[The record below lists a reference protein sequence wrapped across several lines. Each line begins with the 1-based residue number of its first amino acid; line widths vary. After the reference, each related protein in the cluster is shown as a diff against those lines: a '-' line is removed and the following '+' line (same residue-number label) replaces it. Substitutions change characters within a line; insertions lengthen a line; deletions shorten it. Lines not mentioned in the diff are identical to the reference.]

1 MDARAAN
8 ALGLTD
14 AVPAQVVVHSDG
26 RLRPIQLGNLTIQF
40 RLTAASKLYWA
51 GHPAMQVVQALH
63 WLRDTLSEQRD
74 AVIARLTRLLASDA
88 SGVLKDDLRQGLPT
102 LPAWMQDLLRDI
114 LKETDEADASGK
126 AYLMVPMPSAPH
138 AERHVAQGVH
148 Q

>member
-1 MDARAAN
+1 M
-8 ALGLTD
+8 
-14 AVPAQVVVHSDG
+14 
-26 RLRPIQLGNLTIQF
+26 
-40 RLTAASKLYWA
+40 
-51 GHPAMQVVQALH
+51 H

-88 SGVLKDDLRQGLPT
+88 SGVLKDDLRQGLLT
-102 LPAWMQDLLRDI
+102 LPAWMQDLLREI

-138 AERHVAQGVH
+138 ADRHVAQGAH